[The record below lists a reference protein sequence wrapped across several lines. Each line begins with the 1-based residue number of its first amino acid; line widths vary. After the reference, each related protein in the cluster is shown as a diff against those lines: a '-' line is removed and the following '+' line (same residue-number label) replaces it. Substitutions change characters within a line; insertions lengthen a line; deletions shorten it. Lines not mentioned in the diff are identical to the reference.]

1 VSAAADN
8 VLASLRVNWSV
19 EHRKLVDAVNYAAV
33 TKTGLPDHY
42 WQAEHEA
49 RLRMTVAAVL
59 AQELHDLP

>member
-1 VSAAADN
+1 M
-8 VLASLRVNWSV
+8 
-19 EHRKLVDAVNYAAV
+19 LVDAVNYAAV